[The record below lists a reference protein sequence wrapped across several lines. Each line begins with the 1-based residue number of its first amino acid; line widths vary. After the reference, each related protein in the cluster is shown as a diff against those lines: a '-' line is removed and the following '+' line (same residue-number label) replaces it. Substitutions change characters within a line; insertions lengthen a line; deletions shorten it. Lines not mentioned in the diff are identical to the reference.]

1 MVLTQPH
8 KSLTVFTGDFQAKP
22 LANLV
27 QWSFLHTS
35 FLSLSIQI
43 PEIKLTRWSTE
54 LDRNPRH
61 RKGHVVLLRNIYRQ
75 EGTIKA
81 QLKKSHRN
89 HFYQQT
95 AFLPTGVMTVA
106 PLYLLKFS
114 RSTVYLIKPTW
125 KWAWPFLHS
134 KLEECSMLR
143 LFQIL
148 CFIFLLLLLLALG
161 KMKRKLPIQIKTR
174 VL

>member
-1 MVLTQPH
+1 MVLMKPH
-8 KSLTVFTGDFQAKP
+8 KSLTAFTGDFQAKP

-35 FLSLSIQI
+35 FSSLSIQI
-43 PEIKLTRWSTE
+43 PEIKLTSWSTE
-54 LDRNPRH
+54 LDGNPGH
-61 RKGHVVLLRNIYRQ
+61 RKGHIVLLRNIYRQ

-89 HFYQQT
+89 HFYQQI
-95 AFLPTGVMTVA
+95 AFLPTGVTVA

-114 RSTVYLIKPTW
+114 RSTVYQ
-125 KWAWPFLHS
+125 PFLHS

-148 CFIFLLLLLLALG
+148 YLFYFSPPPSIGF
-161 KMKRKLPIQIKTR
+161 R
-174 VL
+174 

>member
-1 MVLTQPH
+1 MVLTKPH
-8 KSLTVFTGDFQAKP
+8 KSLTAFTGDFQAKP

-35 FLSLSIQI
+35 FSFLSIQI
-43 PEIKLTRWSTE
+43 PGIKLTGWSTE
-54 LDRNPRH
+54 LDGNPGH
-61 RKGHVVLLRNIYRQ
+61 RKGHIVLLRKIYRQ

-89 HFYQQT
+89 HFYQQI

-114 RSTVYLIKPTW
+114 RSTVYPIKPTW

-134 KLEECSMLR
+134 KLEDCSMLR

-148 CFIFLLLLLLALG
+148 YLFYFSPPPSIGF
-161 KMKRKLPIQIKTR
+161 R
-174 VL
+174 